1 VSHTTTPSPLVGSN
15 ALITPCMAMAL
26 AADFGDLAGLNAAGA
41 DVNTS
46 GCAVYHGANALDI
59 WAPTTLGAHV

>member
-1 VSHTTTPSPLVGSN
+1 
-15 ALITPCMAMAL
+15 MAL

-46 GCAVYHGANALDI
+46 GCAVDHGTNALNI
-59 WAPTTLGAHV
+59 RAPTTLCAHV

>member
-1 VSHTTTPSPLVGSN
+1 
-15 ALITPCMAMAL
+15 MAL